1 MEELDY
7 TDGQYVVQMGETA
20 DALYFVKE
28 GEVVCHQRD
37 KGSDKSADLMR
48 LKKGGVFD
56 DDQIDGYID
65 LKMEENMKYELHPHP
80 VEFDMYYK
88 Y

>member
-28 GEVVCHQRD
+28 G
-37 KGSDKSADLMR
+37 G
-48 LKKGGVFD
+48 
-56 DDQIDGYID
+56 
-65 LKMEENMKYELHPHP
+65 
-80 VEFDMYYK
+80 
-88 Y
+88 